1 MKDES
6 LTVRVVSPVALEVTA
21 DGNLELAHRTTVE
34 VDSEEDRL
42 RVQSDGT
49 LFVRNGDGEV
59 WCGTLAE
66 LVAALERVEVYDRA
80 VKAASRVRH
89 GA

>member
-6 LTVRVVSPVALEVTA
+6 LTVRVVSPVALEVTVEG
-21 DGNLELAHRTTVE
+21 DIELAQRSTVE
-34 VDSEEDRL
+34 VDSNENRL

-49 LFVRNGDGEV
+49 IFVRDGDGEV